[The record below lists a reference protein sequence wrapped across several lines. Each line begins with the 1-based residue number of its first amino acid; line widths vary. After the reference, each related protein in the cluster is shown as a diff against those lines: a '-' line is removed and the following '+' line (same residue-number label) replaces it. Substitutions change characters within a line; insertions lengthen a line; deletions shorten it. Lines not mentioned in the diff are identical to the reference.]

1 MVEVRDRLAALE
13 LPDLTGQTWLVTGAT
28 NGIGREAARAAS
40 RAGAR
45 VLITARDAQRG
56 KALADELGNARV
68 IDVDFADLDRVRAG
82 AEQVDEDVDVL
93 LDNAGRAGRKRE
105 ETVDGFEAVMGT
117 NVHGPFAFTNLVADR
132 VKDRIV
138 ITGSNAHLAGKLE
151 LDDLHLRRRRWTMA
165 VAYAQSKLADML
177 WGLELERRMRPRGV
191 GVYLVHPGWVL
202 TNIQNQ
208 TGSARLD
215 GVITRI
221 SAQIA
226 QSPVDGAK
234 GLLMAATSDLPS
246 GSYLGPSRFKQ
257 LRGEP
262 VLLGRSAAASDLE
275 LAHKLWDKLV
285 EETGTDLPETA

>member
-1 MVEVRDRLAALE
+1 MVDVRNRLSALT
-13 LPDLTGQTWLVTGAT
+13 LPDLSGQTWLVTGAT

-45 VLITARDAQRG
+45 ILLTARDATRG
-56 KALADELGNARV
+56 TALADELGNARV
-68 IDVDFADLDRVRAG
+68 IDVDFADLARVRAG
-82 AEQVDEDVDVL
+82 AGQVDEDVDVL
-93 LDNAGRAGRKRE
+93 IDNAGRAARQRE
-105 ETVDGFEAVMGT
+105 ETKDGFEAVMGT

-132 VKDRIV
+132 VKHRIV
-138 ITGSNAHLAGKLE
+138 ITGSNAHLAGKLD

-165 VAYAQSKLADML
+165 QAYAQSKLADML

-215 GVITRI
+215 AAITRV
-221 SAQIA
+221 SAMIA

-234 GLLMAATSDLPS
+234 GLLMAATTDLPS
-246 GSYLGPSRFKQ
+246 GSYLGPTGMKQ

-262 VLLGRSAAASDLE
+262 VLLGRSAAASDPE
-275 LAHKLWDKLV
+275 LARRLWEKLAA
-285 EETGTDLPETA
+285 ETGTDLPA